1 MKRPSFVSGS
11 GEISALP
18 RGIFSRQARCGDTGC
33 VLRQGLS
40 LLCAVL
46 IALLAGRSA
55 QAADDADQAKANAWL
70 GLIAG
75 AAAGSETVYASD
87 MASLVPQGGSFRVRP
102 VLGDAGAGNIAALL
116 NDPQVDLAFVATD
129 ALAKEKGV
137 AEKLDLVARLAPQE
151 VHVLARADINAIS
164 KLSGKPVNFGP
175 AGSASAITGAKIFKA
190 FGVDVKSFDLDAAA
204 AIERL
209 KRGEI
214 AAVVI
219 VGGKPLPLVS
229 AIPAN
234 AGIRLLPIPFGAPL
248 EASYLPT
255 EIEPDI
261 YPNLIQSRTGVTTVA
276 TGMALVAAKAKN
288 DPGVQER
295 VARFIST
302 IFPRFAQ
309 LQAEGL
315 HPKWREV
322 NLAASLPGY
331 TRSPTAEAWLSGRS
345 EAQAKPVAS
354 ASAAPSPS
362 LGEDLMSNEQKEA
375 LFKRFIQWQRGK
387 ER

>member
-1 MKRPSFVSGS
+1 MKRPPCLHGS
-11 GEISALP
+11 GKTALRP
-18 RGIFSRQARCGDTGC
+18 ETFFSRLALCGDTGC

-46 IALLAGRSA
+46 IALLAGQSA
-55 QAADDADQAKANAWL
+55 RAAADTDQSQANAWL

-75 AAAGSETVYASD
+75 AAAGSETAYASD
-87 MASLVPQGGSFRVRP
+87 MASLVPQGGSFRIRP
-102 VLGDAGAGNIAALL
+102 VLGDAGAGNLAALL
-116 NDPQVDLAFVATD
+116 NDPQVDIAFVGTD
-129 ALAKEKGV
+129 ALAKEKGL
-137 AEKLDLVARLAPQE
+137 ADKLELVARLSPQE
-151 VHVLARADINAIS
+151 VHVLARADLGAVS
-164 KLSGKPVNFGP
+164 DLAGKPVNFGP

-190 FGVDVKSFDLDAAA
+190 LGLDVQALDLDAAA

-214 AAVVI
+214 AAVVV

-255 EIEPDI
+255 EIEPDA
-261 YPNLIQSRTGVTTVA
+261 YPNLIQSRAGVTTVA
-276 TGMALVAAKAKN
+276 TGMALVAAKLKN

-295 VARFIST
+295 VTRFIST
-302 IFPRFAQ
+302 IFPRFAK
-309 LQAEGL
+309 LQVDSR

-331 TRSPTAEAWLSGRS
+331 TRSRAAETWLSGRS
-345 EAQAKPVAS
+345 EAEARPVAS
-354 ASAAPSPS
+354 ASAAPAPS
-362 LGEDLMSNEQKEA
+362 LGEGLMSNEQKEA